1 MKKFYVSL
9 IGILLLISSC
19 SPTKIACVG
28 DSITYGS
35 GIENRDSLSY
45 PSQLQKL
52 LGNNYNVQNFGVSG
66 ANMIKKGNNP
76 YWLMPEFEA
85 VKEFKPN
92 IIVLMLGT
100 NDTKTFNWNPYKEDY
115 AIDYNAMLKVFKEM
129 NPKTKFYIGLPP
141 PIFENRWS
149 MQKDVLKFEM
159 LDIIKKIA
167 SDNHIKT
174 IDFYETFL
182 DKSHLFPDGVHPNAE
197 GAKLMASEIFK
208 VLKN

>member
-1 MKKFYVSL
+1 MKKFYISL
-9 IGILLLISSC
+9 LGILLLMSSC
-19 SPTKIACVG
+19 SPVKIACVG

-35 GIENRDSLSY
+35 GIENRDFLSY
-45 PSQLQKL
+45 PRQLQKL
-52 LGNNYNVQNFGVSG
+52 MGKRYDVRNFGVSG
-66 ANMIKKGNNP
+66 ANMIKKGNKP
-76 YWLMPEFEA
+76 YWQEPEFKA

-100 NDTKTFNWNPYKEDY
+100 NDTKTFNWNPNKDEFVL
-115 AIDYNAMLKVFKEM
+115 DYNAMLKILKEL
-129 NPKTKFYIGLPP
+129 NPKTTLYIGLPP

-174 IDFYETFL
+174 INFYGFFL
-182 DKSHLFPDGVHPNAE
+182 DKSNLLPDGVHPNAE